1 VRAISKEKVA
11 LSLKIK
17 RAYARFYPSR
27 FSSFYGVGRDY
38 SFSIRTAA
46 TGYQKLYLE
55 LMKKP
60 LSSGFF
66 LVYFCRM
73 KLHRLLFILLISAA
87 FLNACSN
94 GNASGDVIVL
104 FQPKYAKGFRVVK
117 TGNDTLI
124 QFLTHSDSP
133 AVSHSVSLSKINPER
148 IALLSTT
155 HSYFVN
161 TLDGIKNVCGVTYAD
176 RIQLEN
182 LQAQIANGKTQ
193 NLTTNGNVNM
203 EELLL
208 LNPTVLFSVPFEPT
222 QYQTKLPNCSV
233 IPTAEYLEEH
243 PLGKAEWIYV
253 FGYVLRKDVLS
264 NELFL
269 KIEREYLDSAE
280 DSSQL
285 RSRKVF
291 FATNNGS
298 DWTVAN
304 NQSYW
309 AILLKDAGAA
319 YVGAMN
325 DKGNLNFDKERML
338 FALNEADAY
347 GELVYFPNTPY
358 VSLSQLHPEFAQSG
372 PFQHKKIFFCNAADN
387 GFFDKALL
395 EPHILL
401 QELRMVLSD
410 STFSGNYFQRTQ

>member
-1 VRAISKEKVA
+1 
-11 LSLKIK
+11 
-17 RAYARFYPSR
+17 
-27 FSSFYGVGRDY
+27 
-38 SFSIRTAA
+38 
-46 TGYQKLYLE
+46 
-55 LMKKP
+55 MKKP

-73 KLHRLLFILLISAA
+73 KLQRLLFVLLISAA
-87 FLNACSN
+87 FLNACSS
-94 GNASGDVIVL
+94 GNASGDVAVL

-117 TGNDTLI
+117 SGNDTLI
-124 QFLTHSDSP
+124 QFLSHSDSP
-133 AVSHSVSLSKINPER
+133 TVSHSVSLSKINPER

-155 HSYFVN
+155 HSYFIN
-161 TLDGIKNVCGVTYAD
+161 ALDGMKNVCGVTYAD

-193 NLTTNGNVNM
+193 NLTSNGDVNM

-208 LNPTVLFSVPFEPT
+208 LNPSTLFSVPFESTP
-222 QYQTKLPNCSV
+222 YQSKLPQCAV
-233 IPTAEYLEEH
+233 IPTTEYLEEH
-243 PLGKAEWIYV
+243 PLGKAEWLYV
-253 FGYVLRKDVLS
+253 FGFILRKDVLAKD
-264 NELFL
+264 LFL
-269 KIEREYLDSAE
+269 KIENEYIGAAQGLSVGPSVGPSVDLPSGPSA
-280 DSSQL
+280 
-285 RSRKVF
+285 RPKVF

-309 AILLKDAGAA
+309 AILLKDAGAE
-319 YVGAMN
+319 YVGAEEG
-325 DKGNLNFDKERML
+325 KGNLNFDKERML
-338 FALNEADAY
+338 FALNKADAY
-347 GELVYFPNTPY
+347 GELVYFPNTSN
-358 VSLSQLHPEFAQSG
+358 VSLSQLHPEFTQSG

-401 QELRMVLSD
+401 QELKMVLSD

>member
-1 VRAISKEKVA
+1 
-11 LSLKIK
+11 
-17 RAYARFYPSR
+17 
-27 FSSFYGVGRDY
+27 
-38 SFSIRTAA
+38 
-46 TGYQKLYLE
+46 
-55 LMKKP
+55 
-60 LSSGFF
+60 
-66 LVYFCRM
+66 
-73 KLHRLLFILLISAA
+73 LLISAA

-94 GNASGDVIVL
+94 GNASGDVTVL

-117 TGNDTLI
+117 IGNDTLI
-124 QFLTHSDSP
+124 QFLSHSDSP
-133 AVSHSVSLSKINPER
+133 TVSHSVSLSKINPER

-161 TLDGIKNVCGVTYAD
+161 ALDGMKNICGVTYAD

-182 LQAQIANGKTQ
+182 LQMQIANGKTQ
-193 NLTTNGNVNM
+193 NLTSNGDVNM

-269 KIEREYLDSAE
+269 KIEKEYLDSANDTSPE
-280 DSSQL
+280 
-285 RSRKVF
+285 RGRKVF

-309 AILLKDAGAA
+309 AILLKDAGAE
-319 YVGAMN
+319 YVGAEEG
-325 DKGNLNFDKERML
+325 KGNLNFDKERML

-347 GELVYFPNTPY
+347 GELVYFPNTSN
-358 VSLSQLHPEFAQSG
+358 VSLSSLHPEFIQTI
-372 PFQHKKIFFCNAADN
+372 PFQHKNMFVCNAADN

-401 QELRMVLSD
+401 QELKQVLVD

>member
-1 VRAISKEKVA
+1 
-11 LSLKIK
+11 
-17 RAYARFYPSR
+17 
-27 FSSFYGVGRDY
+27 
-38 SFSIRTAA
+38 
-46 TGYQKLYLE
+46 
-55 LMKKP
+55 MKKP

-73 KLHRLLFILLISAA
+73 KLHRLLFVLLICAA

-94 GNASGDVIVL
+94 GNASGDVTII

-117 TGNDTLI
+117 SGNDTLI
-124 QFLTHSDSP
+124 QFLSHSDSNSHSDSHSDSHSP
-133 AVSHSVSLSKINPER
+133 TVSHSISLSKINSER

-161 TLDGIKNVCGVTYAD
+161 ALDGMKNVCGVTYAD

-182 LQAQIANGKTQ
+182 LQAQIANGETQ
-193 NLTTNGNVNM
+193 NLTSNGEVNM

-208 LNPTVLFSVPFEPT
+208 LNPAVLFSVPFESTP
-222 QYQTKLPNCSV
+222 YQSKLPQCTV
-233 IPTAEYLEEH
+233 IPTTEYLEEH
-243 PLGKAEWIYV
+243 PLGKTEWIYV
-253 FGYVLRKDVLS
+253 FGYILRKDVLAR
-264 NELFL
+264 ELFL
-269 KIEREYLDSAE
+269 EIENAYIGAGQGHAEGHSEGASQGPSLDLPSGPSRGPSA
-280 DSSQL
+280 
-285 RSRKVF
+285 RPKVF

-304 NQSYW
+304 NRSYW
-309 AILLKDAGAA
+309 AILLKDAGAE
-319 YVGAMN
+319 YVGASN
-325 DKGNLNFDKERML
+325 EKGNLNFDKERML
-338 FALNEADAY
+338 FALNEADVY
-347 GELVYFPNTPY
+347 GELVYFSNTPN
-358 VSLSQLHPEFAQSG
+358 VSLSQLHPELNQSG

-401 QELRMVLSD
+401 QELKMVLSD

>member
-1 VRAISKEKVA
+1 
-11 LSLKIK
+11 
-17 RAYARFYPSR
+17 
-27 FSSFYGVGRDY
+27 
-38 SFSIRTAA
+38 
-46 TGYQKLYLE
+46 
-55 LMKKP
+55 MKKP

-73 KLHRLLFILLISAA
+73 KLHRLLFVLLVSAA

-94 GNASGDVIVL
+94 GNASVDVTVL
-104 FQPKYAKGFRVVK
+104 FQPEYARGFRVVK
-117 TGNDTLI
+117 SGNDTLI
-124 QFLTHSDSP
+124 QFLSHSDSHSHSHSHSDSP
-133 AVSHSVSLSKINPER
+133 TVSHSVSISKINPER

-155 HSYFVN
+155 HSYFIN
-161 TLDGIKNVCGVTYAD
+161 ALDGMKNVCGVTYAD

-182 LQAQIANGKTQ
+182 LQAQIASGKTQ
-193 NLTTNGNVNM
+193 NLTANGDVNM
-203 EELLL
+203 EQLLL
-208 LNPTVLFSVPFEPT
+208 LSPSVLFSVPFESTP
-222 QYQTKLPNCSV
+222 YQSKLPQCTV
-233 IPTAEYLEEH
+233 IPTTEYLEEH

-253 FGYVLRKDVLS
+253 FGFILRKDVLAR
-264 NELFL
+264 ELFL
-269 KIEREYLDSAE
+269 EIESAYIGA
-280 DSSQL
+280 SQGHAEGHSEGAL
-285 RSRKVF
+285 QGPAGRSTEGPTGRSTEGPMERPIGDPTQALKVF

-309 AILLKDAGAA
+309 AILLKDAGAE
-319 YVGAMN
+319 YVGATN
-325 DKGNLNFDKERML
+325 ENGNLNFDKERML

-347 GELVYFPNTPY
+347 GELVYFPNTSN
-358 VSLSQLHPEFAQSG
+358 VSLSQLHPEFTQSG

-401 QELRMVLSD
+401 QELKMILSD

>member
-1 VRAISKEKVA
+1 
-11 LSLKIK
+11 
-17 RAYARFYPSR
+17 
-27 FSSFYGVGRDY
+27 
-38 SFSIRTAA
+38 
-46 TGYQKLYLE
+46 
-55 LMKKP
+55 MKKP

-94 GNASGDVIVL
+94 GNASGDVTVL

-117 TGNDTLI
+117 IGNDTLI
-124 QFLTHSDSP
+124 QFLSHSDSP
-133 AVSHSVSLSKINPER
+133 TVSHSVSLSKINPER

-161 TLDGIKNVCGVTYAD
+161 ALDGMKNICGVTYAD

-182 LQAQIANGKTQ
+182 LQVQIASGKTQ
-193 NLTTNGNVNM
+193 NLTSNGDVNM

-269 KIEREYLDSAE
+269 KIEREYLDSAKDFTKDVSQDSTKDVSQ
-280 DSSQL
+280 DSSKDSAKDSTKDASQG
-285 RSRKVF
+285 RRRKVF

-309 AILLKDAGAA
+309 AILLKDAGAE
-319 YVGAMN
+319 YVGAEEG
-325 DKGNLNFDKERML
+325 KGNLNFDKERML

-347 GELVYFPNTPY
+347 GELVYFPNTSN
-358 VSLSQLHPEFAQSG
+358 VSLSSLHPEFIQTI
-372 PFQHKKIFFCNAADN
+372 PFQHKNMFVCNAADN

-401 QELRMVLSD
+401 QELKMVLSD
-410 STFSGNYFQRTQ
+410 STFTGNYFQRTQ

>member
-1 VRAISKEKVA
+1 
-11 LSLKIK
+11 
-17 RAYARFYPSR
+17 
-27 FSSFYGVGRDY
+27 
-38 SFSIRTAA
+38 
-46 TGYQKLYLE
+46 
-55 LMKKP
+55 MKKP

-73 KLHRLLFILLISAA
+73 KLQRLLFILLISAA

-94 GNASGDVIVL
+94 GNASGDVSVL

-117 TGNDTLI
+117 SGNDTLI
-124 QFLTHSDSP
+124 QFLSHSDSHSHSDSP
-133 AVSHSVSLSKINPER
+133 TVSHSVSLSKINPER

-155 HSYFVN
+155 HSYFIN
-161 TLDGIKNVCGVTYAD
+161 ALDGMKNVCGVTYAD

-193 NLTTNGNVNM
+193 NLTSNGDVNM

-208 LNPTVLFSVPFEPT
+208 LNPSVLFSVPFESTP
-222 QYQTKLPNCSV
+222 YQSKLPQCAV
-233 IPTAEYLEEH
+233 IPTTEYLEEH
-243 PLGKAEWIYV
+243 PLGKAEWLYV
-253 FGYVLRKDVLS
+253 FGFILRKDVLAKD
-264 NELFL
+264 LFL
-269 KIEREYLDSAE
+269 KIENEYIGAAQGLSVGPSVGPSVDLPSGPSA
-280 DSSQL
+280 
-285 RSRKVF
+285 RPKVF

-309 AILLKDAGAA
+309 AILLKDAGAE
-319 YVGAMN
+319 YVGAEEG
-325 DKGNLNFDKERML
+325 KGNLNFDKERML
-338 FALNEADAY
+338 FALNKADAY
-347 GELVYFPNTPY
+347 GELVYFPNTSN
-358 VSLSQLHPEFAQSG
+358 VSLSQLHPEFTQSG
-372 PFQHKKIFFCNAADN
+372 PFQHKKLFFCNAADN

-401 QELRMVLSD
+401 QELKMVLSD

>member
-1 VRAISKEKVA
+1 
-11 LSLKIK
+11 
-17 RAYARFYPSR
+17 
-27 FSSFYGVGRDY
+27 
-38 SFSIRTAA
+38 
-46 TGYQKLYLE
+46 
-55 LMKKP
+55 MKKP

-94 GNASGDVIVL
+94 GNATGDVTIL

-117 TGNDTLI
+117 SGNDTLI
-124 QFLTHSDSP
+124 QFLSHSDSHSP
-133 AVSHSVSLSKINPER
+133 TVSNSVSLFTINPER

-155 HSYFVN
+155 HSYFIDA
-161 TLDGIKNVCGVTYAD
+161 LDGMKNVCGVTYAD

-193 NLTTNGNVNM
+193 NLTSNGDVNM

-208 LNPTVLFSVPFEPT
+208 LNPSVLFSVPFESTP
-222 QYQTKLPNCSV
+222 YQSKLPQCTV
-233 IPTAEYLEEH
+233 IPTTEYLEEH
-243 PLGKAEWIYV
+243 PLGKAEWLCV
-253 FGYVLRKDVLS
+253 FGFILRKEEMAS
-264 NELFL
+264 ALFEA
-269 KIEREYLDSAE
+269 IEREYLDSSK
-280 DSSQL
+280 DSSKDVSQDVSQEPSVNSCATSCGASCATSCGASCAASCGASCAT
-285 RSRKVF
+285 SRPKPKVF

-309 AILLKDAGAA
+309 AILLKDAGAE
-319 YVGAMN
+319 YVGATN

-338 FALNEADAY
+338 FALNGADAY
-347 GELVYFPNTPY
+347 GELVYFPNTPN
-358 VSLSQLHPEFAQSG
+358 VSLSQLHPEFTQSG
-372 PFQHKKIFFCNAADN
+372 PFQHEKIFFCNAADN

-401 QELRMVLSD
+401 QELKKVLSD
-410 STFSGNYFQRTQ
+410 STFSGYYFQRTQ